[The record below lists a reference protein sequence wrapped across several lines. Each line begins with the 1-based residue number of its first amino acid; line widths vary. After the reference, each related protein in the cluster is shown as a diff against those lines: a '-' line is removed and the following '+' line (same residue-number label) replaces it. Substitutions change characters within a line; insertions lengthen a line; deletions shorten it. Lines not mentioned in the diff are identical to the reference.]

1 MLALYYRRVNE
12 KNDSY
17 FTLNGLYFGYVIN
30 RILNLCKFITE
41 FIELVE

>member
-1 MLALYYRRVNE
+1 MKNE
-12 KNDSY
+12 SF

-30 RILNLCKFITE
+30 RILNSCKSIIE